1 MSMEISP
8 EDKAK
13 LLINR
18 MLYCYQGNIDEYTA
32 KQCALEAVNEI
43 LELLN
48 NIEYHDANMLLPYF
62 VKVKKEIEKKI
73 GNKL

>member
-1 MSMEISP
+1 MEISP

-43 LELLN
+43 LELVS
-48 NIEYHDANMLLPYF
+48 NIDANMLLPYF

>member
-43 LELLN
+43 LELVS
-48 NIEYHDANMLLPYF
+48 NIDANMLLPYF

>member
-1 MSMEISP
+1 MNMEISP

-43 LELLN
+43 LELVS
-48 NIEYHDANMLLPYF
+48 NIDANMLLPYW
-62 VKVKKEIEKKI
+62 VKVKKEIENKI

>member
-1 MSMEISP
+1 MEINP
-8 EDKAK
+8 KDKAK

-43 LELLN
+43 LELVS
-48 NIEYHDANMLLPYF
+48 NIDANMLLPYW